1 MDENRIISNILLDMG
16 NTSIFG
22 KNHIGIQNSN
32 VKKVDRKLKSFL
44 ISLSLTELN
53 NYLEDIP
60 ENNNSKFI
68 KLVTKFF
75 QKYKT
80 EESTYEILL
89 EISQFIKTDNF
100 ELIISD
106 IFEKFDSELTYNK
119 RRVSTCQSFK
129 SNYFIDKEE
138 QKRNFFEANKNG
150 SIIQKL
156 FYITKEK
163 ILYCKCNKIT
173 YDYNF
178 DKFLLID
185 LNKENDEILLK
196 DKLFKI
202 QKMNKNDE
210 CKFCSKK
217 NNKNV
222 EESFID
228 FPKILI
234 IYLKGEKINNF
245 SLSKSNYFPNDFIRN
260 VYYSLAAFIELN
272 TNLVYFKIK
281 NNWYNYNENDKL
293 ETANIE
299 FKKPIILIYKLL
311 NNNNNNSVKNNGINS
326 NNVLQDN
333 ISKSVRINEN
343 NQQKTN
349 SENFDLNSD
358 KIYNNNDD
366 MNIKKEISNMNK
378 IMNNNSNKINN
389 INNSNNNNLNLKDNF
404 NNGNNNYI
412 SNLNHELDESKKT
425 IEEQKKIINDL
436 RNVISNKDK
445 EIYQL
450 RCGLNNNFKNNFE
463 LNFII
468 QEEQINDSISCNSSD
483 IFAKIEEK
491 LYEKYP
497 KYRETENYFLFK
509 GRKILRF
516 KSIFEN
522 QIQNNYPVL
531 MVTHSEGTIVRP

>member
-1 MDENRIISNILLDMG
+1 M
-16 NTSIFG
+16 
-22 KNHIGIQNSN
+22 
-32 VKKVDRKLKSFL
+32 
-44 ISLSLTELN
+44 
-53 NYLEDIP
+53 
-60 ENNNSKFI
+60 
-68 KLVTKFF
+68 
-75 QKYKT
+75 
-80 EESTYEILL
+80 
-89 EISQFIKTDNF
+89 
-100 ELIISD
+100 
-106 IFEKFDSELTYNK
+106 
-119 RRVSTCQSFK
+119 
-129 SNYFIDKEE
+129 
-138 QKRNFFEANKNG
+138 
-150 SIIQKL
+150 
-156 FYITKEK
+156 
-163 ILYCKCNKIT
+163 
-173 YDYNF
+173 
-178 DKFLLID
+178 
-185 LNKENDEILLK
+185 
-196 DKLFKI
+196 
-202 QKMNKNDE
+202 
-210 CKFCSKK
+210 
-217 NNKNV
+217 
-222 EESFID
+222 
-228 FPKILI
+228 
-234 IYLKGEKINNF
+234 
-245 SLSKSNYFPNDFIRN
+245 
-260 VYYSLAAFIELN
+260 
-272 TNLVYFKIK
+272 
-281 NNWYNYNENDKL
+281 
-293 ETANIE
+293 
-299 FKKPIILIYKLL
+299 
-311 NNNNNNSVKNNGINS
+311 
-326 NNVLQDN
+326 
-333 ISKSVRINEN
+333 RINEN

-349 SENFDLNSD
+349 FENFDLNSD

-450 RCGLNNNFKNNFE
+450 RCGLNNNFQNNFE

-468 QEEQINDSISCNSSD
+468 QEEQINDSIPCNSSD